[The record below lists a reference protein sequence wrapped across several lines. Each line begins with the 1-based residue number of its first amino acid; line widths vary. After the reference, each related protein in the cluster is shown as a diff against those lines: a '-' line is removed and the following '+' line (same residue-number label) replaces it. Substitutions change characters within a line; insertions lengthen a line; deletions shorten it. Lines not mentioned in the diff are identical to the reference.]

1 MGCLSRVG
9 CLVVLAVAGAGA
21 YWMYGDRLPSEVVRA
36 SKRARSDVVGR
47 VHSADSARR
56 ASNDSAERRIGWVA
70 LDDAADTP
78 RARVAHEKLD
88 ALAKRTGPA
97 FATFDAQEVADVL
110 SPAFIRVLPRSASQS
125 ALAIVGD
132 ELKLRSVVE
141 LREFAG
147 SSALGTLLGGAFGG
161 RDTLRVSGTLDSPTP
176 GVVQFHLRDLE
187 LKGISI
193 PSALI
198 PTIVRTLRAQ
208 SRAFDGGRT
217 VHIDSL
223 PPDALLVKMPASV
236 ADVRVHNNRITLY
249 RAVP

>member
-36 SKRARSDVVGR
+36 SKRASQDVAAR
-47 VHSADSARR
+47 VRSADSSRR
-56 ASNDSAERRIGWVA
+56 AGNDSAERSIGWA
-70 LDDAADTP
+70 TLDDASDNAHASA
-78 RARVAHEKLD
+78 ARDKLN

-97 FATFDAQEVADVL
+97 FATFDAKEVAEIL
-110 SPAFIRVLPRSASQS
+110 SPALIRMLPRTASQS
-125 ALAIVGD
+125 AVVIVGD

-141 LREFAG
+141 LRDFGG
-147 SSALGTLLGGAFGG
+147 SSAIGTLLGGALGG
-161 RDTLRVSGTLDSPTP
+161 RDTLRVSGTLDSPSA
-176 GVVQFHLRDLE
+176 GIAQFHVHELE

-193 PSALI
+193 PRALI
-198 PTIVRTLRAQ
+198 PSIVRMLRERSGTL
-208 SRAFDGGRT
+208 GGRT

-223 PPDALLVKMPASV
+223 PPDALLVKLPASV

-249 RAVP
+249 RAEP